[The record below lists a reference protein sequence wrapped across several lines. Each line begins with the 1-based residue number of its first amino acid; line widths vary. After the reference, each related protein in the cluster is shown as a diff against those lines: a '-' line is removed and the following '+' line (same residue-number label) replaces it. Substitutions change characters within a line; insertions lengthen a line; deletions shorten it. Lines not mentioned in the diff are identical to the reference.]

1 MSLLLSLMGE
11 LPLGLSPNVSQWT
24 RHRRN
29 LQFLAL
35 IMVFGVVV
43 VDQRG
48 NGQVVSIPYDVY
60 PLLDVRV
67 PPIRVVVR
75 HMRLWI
81 HRFAVSLC
89 LLLSGVCKI
98 PQSQP
103 ENLFRLEM
111 SKSGRHLMRIHADIQ
126 EI

>member
-1 MSLLLSLMGE
+1 MGE
-11 LPLGLSPNVSQWT
+11 SSIGLSPNVSQLT
-24 RHRRN
+24 RRRRN

-35 IMVFGVVV
+35 VMVFGAVV

-48 NGQVVSIPYDVY
+48 NGQVVSVPYDVY
-60 PLLDVRV
+60 PLSDVRV
-67 PPIRVVVR
+67 LPIRVVGR
-75 HMRLWI
+75 HTRLWI

-98 PQSQP
+98 SQSQL

-111 SKSGRHLMRIHADIQ
+111 SYSVRHPMLI
-126 EI
+126 